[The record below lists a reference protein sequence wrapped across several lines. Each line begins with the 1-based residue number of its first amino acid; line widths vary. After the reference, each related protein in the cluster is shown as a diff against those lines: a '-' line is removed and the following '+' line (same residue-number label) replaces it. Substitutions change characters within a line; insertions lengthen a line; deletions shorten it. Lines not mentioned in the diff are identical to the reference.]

1 MKKNFVKAAAALM
14 LMTAMVFTGC
24 HKDPQNGGNDNGGG
38 NGSNGGG
45 GNGPTPTETT
55 FTVTFDANGG
65 SGTMQPQTF
74 TKGETQALTANAFTL
89 VSHIFAG
96 WNTTS
101 DGTGTDYA
109 DMQETTVSG
118 DMTLYAQWNKAAF
131 SISGTKR
138 VSFSKGNLQYQA
150 STNTWRFAE
159 NQTDYVGSNNANI
172 SPSYSGWIDLFGWG
186 TGNNPTNSSTSYS
199 NYSSFTDWGNKPISN
214 GGNQANQWRTLT
226 IDEWNFLM
234 FNRSTNS
241 GIRYAK
247 ATVNG
252 VKGVIILPD
261 DWSTSY
267 YTLSSTNSLGATF
280 SANTITSSNWTSKF
294 EAHGA
299 VFLPAAGIR
308 NGMSVGYVGTNGY
321 YWSST
326 PNGPDSAHYLNF
338 NGSYLI
344 LNNYYRYF
352 GHSVRLVVEE

>member
-1 MKKNFVKAAAALM
+1 MAVLAL
-14 LMTAMVFTGC
+14 VFATGC
-24 HKDPQNGGNDNGGG
+24 HKDPDNGGNNGG
-38 NGSNGGG
+38 NAV
-45 GNGPTPTETT
+45 TY
-55 FTVTFDANGG
+55 TVTFNANGG

-159 NQTDYVGSNNANI
+159 NQTDYVGSNNSNI
-172 SPSYSGWIDLFGWG
+172 SSSYSGWIDLFGWG

-199 NYSSFTDWGNKPISN
+199 NYSSFTDWGSKPISN
-214 GGNQANQWRTLT
+214 GGNTANQWRTLT
-226 IDEWNFLM
+226 SDEWRYLM
-234 FNRSTNS
+234 FNRSTSS
-241 GIRYAK
+241 GIRFAK
-247 ATVNG
+247 ATVN
-252 VKGVIILPD
+252 VVTGVIILPD

-267 YTLSSTNSLGATF
+267 CTLSSTNSDGASF
-280 SANTITSSNWTSKF
+280 SSNTISSSDWTNNL

-299 VFLPAAGIR
+299 VFLPAAGDR
-308 NGMSVGYVGTNGY
+308 DGSSVYSVGTYGG

-326 PNGPDSAHYLNF
+326 PDDSVYASGLYF
-338 NGSYLI
+338 SGGSLSMDCD
-344 LNNYYRYF
+344 YRSY
-352 GHSVRLVVEE
+352 GRSVRLVAEE